1 MLSLILNNKRKIVFI
16 IALILPCFAF
26 AGTKKRS
33 VTTLA
38 FDSTPTGCLTNY
50 FANAIAATGNLTC
63 SLVGPSSLNSY
74 DSPSNGECLT
84 YRSASTNFE
93 WATCGSG
100 GGGSGDVTDV
110 GPGCSGGACLTD
122 GVATS
127 GTTMFVWEGT
137 TNDTNEF
144 TIAAPLANPTTDRTI
159 TFPDE
164 TGTICT
170 TGSVCTGYQ
179 GGPLTGDVTTSGL
192 TATLATVSAT
202 KGGTGKATYTPGDI
216 IYAATSNPS
225 ALTSLPTPAATARY
239 LRGGNATDGAA
250 PSWSQVSLT
259 SGVTGTLPI
268 GNGGTGNATGLA
280 ATATALAANP
290 NDCLSNTYAT
300 TINESG
306 TLTCSS
312 VSLTA
317 GVAGT
322 LPEAN
327 GGTGITSFGTG
338 ISAFLNV
345 PSSANLATA
354 VTGDTG
360 TGALVFATSPTLV
373 TPILGIPTSGT
384 LTNATG
390 LPISTGV
397 SGLASGIATFLVTPS
412 SSNLRSALTDS
423 TGAGGAVVF
432 SSSPTLVTPSLGTPS
447 ALILTSA
454 TGLPLSTGVTGNLS
468 KNNLGSGTLASATTF
483 WRGDETW
490 AVPTA
495 SAAFNAITGGTN
507 TSAAMVVG
515 SGATLSATGTG
526 TITATALP
534 FSGLTTSA
542 NTTATLT
549 VDTGGSL
556 VASGTG
562 TIKATELT
570 TLSTTDGQR
579 GFTLTNN
586 VSATPAPPASGSTT
600 VHAMATTIPQPTGTP
615 IPGTNMYMLGGTG
628 SAPGISIVPLVI
640 SGTNAEQSITYA
652 TSVAASLGS
661 INNMSSIPIKAGR
674 KYMIEGSMAIYTST
688 ATADPVLTV
697 DLADGTGSPTV
708 TVRWG
713 CIVSSNSSAVGWVTE
728 SDLDVTGD
736 TCTIA
741 ATQTTSAP
749 IIVNFSGIILPG
761 VDTTFAIKFSP
772 GGTGIATI
780 KPNAILKVTEM
791 Q

>member
-1 MLSLILNNKRKIVFI
+1 MLKLILNNKRKIVFI
-16 IALILPCFAF
+16 ISLILPCFAF

-38 FDSTPTGCLTNY
+38 FDSKPNGCSTNY
-50 FANAIAATGNLTC
+50 FANDIAATGNLTC

-202 KGGTGKATYTPGDI
+202 KGGTGKTTYTPGDI

-259 SGVTGTLPI
+259 SGVTGTLP
-268 GNGGTGNATGLA
+268 
-280 ATATALAANP
+280 
-290 NDCLSNTYAT
+290 
-300 TINESG
+300 
-306 TLTCSS
+306 
-312 VSLTA
+312 
-317 GVAGT
+317 
-322 LPEAN
+322 EAN

-345 PSSANLATA
+345 PSSANFSTA

-397 SGLASGIATFLVTPS
+397 SGLATGIATFLATSS

-447 ALILTSA
+447 ALTLTNA

-495 SAAFNAITGGTN
+495 SAAFSTMTGGTN

-534 FSGLTTSA
+534 FSGLTTA
-542 NTTATLT
+542 TNTTATLT

-600 VHAMATTIPQPTGTP
+600 VHSMATTIPQPTGTP

-652 TSVAASLGS
+652 TSVAASLGN

-688 ATADPVLTV
+688 ATADPVFTV

-708 TVRWG
+708 NVRWG
-713 CIVSSNSSAVGWVTE
+713 CIISSNSSAVGWVTE

-780 KPNAILKVTEM
+780 KPNAILKLTEM